1 MSGTFTGSPDSQAP
15 NTQAPDTQAPNTN
28 APGSRPKLVASR
40 RELLIGGGF
49 VLAAATAF
57 AMKPRTHLNMLGG
70 SKIEALVPQRFAG
83 WSFLAASGLVLPPE
97 DQLEKQLY
105 SELLTRTYT
114 NSRGMQMMLLIAYN
128 GSQDGVVQIHR
139 PEICYP
145 AGGFKLTQIDEHSIP
160 LKSGLDIPSRFIVAE
175 TGLRREQ
182 IIYWTRLGQFF
193 PRRWSEQRWAVFE
206 QNLEGKIPDGL
217 LVRISSIS
225 PDVTAA
231 DLDGFARELYAS
243 VGPTMQRVLVGIR

>member
-15 NTQAPDTQAPNTN
+15 NTQASNTS

-83 WSFLAASGLVLPPE
+83 WSFLAACGLVLPPE

-105 SELLTRTYT
+105 SELLTRT
-114 NSRGMQMMLLIAYN
+114 
-128 GSQDGVVQIHR
+128 
-139 PEICYP
+139 E
-145 AGGFKLTQIDEHSIP
+145 
-160 LKSGLDIPSRFIVAE
+160 LKP
-175 TGLRREQ
+175 T
-182 IIYWTRLGQFF
+182 
-193 PRRWSEQRWAVFE
+193 PRRPRYQPGKRLPRQRQRGTKRSCGLPAEAVR
-206 QNLEGKIPDGL
+206 
-217 LVRISSIS
+217 RIS
-225 PDVTAA
+225 
-231 DLDGFARELYAS
+231 
-243 VGPTMQRVLVGIR
+243 